1 MLQILPA
8 TAEDVPRL
16 VEIGHSAFAG
26 NALDRAVFGD
36 VDPQVHR
43 EHSIKRQTKMLEKGE
58 MFFLKAV
65 VAGEIVGVAIWAPP
79 KKEEDKAKEKK
90 EEEANKEKEWPPG
103 TNVELATEMFMH
115 DAGIKEPHYYLC
127 FLSVDPKYQR
137 NKAGSTLLRW
147 GCKKADQEGVAVH
160 LDSTKVGMPVYERAG
175 FEPFGPPHVSKIDP
189 QHALYPMRRAPLS
202 IQPATLTDLP
212 ALAPIH
218 RLAFFP
224 GAITQYCF
232 RDVSPSN
239 FDAWFVKR
247 FAGVLEKRDKGEKVE
262 VLVGKRGD
270 KAVALVYY
278 GLELELEKREKDDTP
293 RQFPEGA
300 NVEQAMDILGQMDAH
315 IKKIP
320 FAHCSWHIISVH
332 PDAQGTGVGWKMMQA
347 VLEAGKAAGLPVTLE
362 ATEEGRPM
370 YQLAGFKDFAEVI
383 VANDDDSVKLWPMIV
398 EHSKA

>member
-8 TAEDVPRL
+8 TVADVPRL

-26 NALDRAVFGD
+26 NALNHAVFGN

-43 EHSIKRQTKMLEKGE
+43 EHSIKRQTKALESGKLT
-58 MFFLKAV
+58 MIKAV
-65 VAGEIVGVAIWAPP
+65 VGGEIVGVAMWSLP
-79 KKEEDKAKEKK
+79 KSEEDKAAEKK
-90 EEEANKEKEWPPG
+90 GDEAHKENEWPPG
-103 TNVELATEMFMH
+103 TDVELATEMFMH
-115 DAGIKEPHYYLC
+115 DAGIKEPHYYVG

-147 GCKKADQEGVAVH
+147 GCKKADQEGVAVY
-160 LDSTKVGMPVYERAG
+160 LDATKVGLPVYERAG
-175 FEPFGPPHVSKIDP
+175 FEPFGPPHASKIDP
-189 QHALYPMRRAPLS
+189 EHVLYPMRRAPLR
-202 IQPATLTDLP
+202 IERATLDDLP
-212 ALAPIH
+212 ALASIH

-232 RDVSPSN
+232 RDVSLSN

-247 FAGVLEKRDKGEKVE
+247 FTSVLEKREKGEKVE
-262 VLVGKRGD
+262 VLVGKRVD
-270 KAVALVYY
+270 KPVALVYY
-278 GLELELEKREKDDTP
+278 GLEPELEKRGKDDTP
-293 RQFPEGA
+293 RQFPKGA
-300 NVEQAMDILGQMDAH
+300 NVEEAADILGQMDAH

-347 VLEAGKAAGLPVTLE
+347 VLDAGKAAGLPVTLE

-383 VANDDDSVKLWPMIV
+383 VAKGDENVKLWPMIY
-398 EHSKA
+398 EQSKE